1 MVDLAAM
8 VAARDQR
15 FTELE
20 SRVIELEAE
29 VRALKRKLAG
39 VAAIAFKRSERTRN
53 PAVETQTLGEPA
65 ATMKA
70 RPTRPA
76 STFLHR
82 ALYCRCKIATA
93 LCRRSRPWNGRL
105 ERGTRREDPGVW
117 RAGLE
122 GTAERPFLKAR
133 RTMPGNSCP
142 SDRARALLVCPLRRR
157 TTPCRLPRR

>member
-1 MVDLAAM
+1 MVVLVTM

-15 FTELE
+15 MAELE

-76 STFLHR
+76 STFL
-82 ALYCRCKIATA
+82 
-93 LCRRSRPWNGRL
+93 RSYRNVSL
-105 ERGTRREDPGVW
+105 FRETVPV
-117 RAGLE
+117 
-122 GTAERPFLKAR
+122 
-133 RTMPGNSCP
+133 
-142 SDRARALLVCPLRRR
+142 
-157 TTPCRLPRR
+157 